1 MWVTRGGDEVWPALP
16 VPLPLLSC
24 CMLGWVSD
32 VVNQLSLSNAA
43 GSGAAAG
50 FGTGVVPARLCSGSA
65 SLRHSPPKCAPRAKR
80 LVETGVQRER
90 GSSPPTQTT
99 GAGGGYFTFSP
110 AQCFPTQP
118 LFSFPCCFL

>member
-50 FGTGVVPARLCSGSA
+50 
-65 SLRHSPPKCAPRAKR
+65 LRHSPPKCAPRAKR

-99 GAGGGYFTFSP
+99 CAGGGYFTFSP